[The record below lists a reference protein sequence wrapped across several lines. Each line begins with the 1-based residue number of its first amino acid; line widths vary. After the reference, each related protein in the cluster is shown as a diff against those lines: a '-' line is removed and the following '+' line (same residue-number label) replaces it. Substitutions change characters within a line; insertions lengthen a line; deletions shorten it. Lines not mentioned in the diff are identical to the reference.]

1 MVCNY
6 LHQIQPIHIAATP
19 NQTNPLDFPI
29 YSHPNH
35 VGPNN
40 KTELGNPVLHR
51 TIIKV
56 DYLRDHGMKAAAM
69 ESHKTLVSLSSVDA
83 LRHSDVQWE
92 HFPSDG
98 GPSNNTSLQH
108 ESTTSAT
115 SYLDFC
121 IIKIILN

>member
-1 MVCNY
+1 MTISFS
-6 LHQIQPIHIAATP
+6 LQ
-19 NQTNPLDFPI
+19 
-29 YSHPNH
+29 
-35 VGPNN
+35 NN
-40 KTELGNPVLHR
+40 KSN
-51 TIIKV
+51 
-56 DYLRDHGMKAAAM
+56 YLRDHGMKAAAM

-83 LRHSDVQWE
+83 SRHSDVQWE